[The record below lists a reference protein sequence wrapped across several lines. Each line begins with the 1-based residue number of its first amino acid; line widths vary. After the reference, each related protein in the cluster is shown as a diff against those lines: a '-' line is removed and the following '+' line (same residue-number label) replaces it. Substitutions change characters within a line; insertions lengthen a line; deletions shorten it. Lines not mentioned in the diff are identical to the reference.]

1 MSLSKLTENQTLKCE
16 IPITGSEQSFLDKMS
31 LSKLTANQTL
41 KYESPITESELLN
54 PLTSLDNDKLPGH
67 DGITKEF
74 YIKILGSY

>member
-1 MSLSKLTENQTLKCE
+1 MSLSKLTE
-16 IPITGSEQSFLDKMS
+16 
-31 LSKLTANQTL
+31 NQTL